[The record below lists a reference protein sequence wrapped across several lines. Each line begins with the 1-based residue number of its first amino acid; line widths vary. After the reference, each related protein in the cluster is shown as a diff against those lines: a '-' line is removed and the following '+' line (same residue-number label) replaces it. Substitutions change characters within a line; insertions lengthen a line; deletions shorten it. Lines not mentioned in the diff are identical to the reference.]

1 MGLQNGIIKRDKM
14 KLIIFDVRYNYK
26 ETLKGYYDNGTFKY
40 KEGLF
45 SKEATLP
52 IVIDYNNLYQLPKE
66 KEKVAFAQFDG
77 QNYKQ
82 IILDEGQNTTNTD
95 IKAFIKDFEIS
106 HYTKE
111 SMLAKP
117 QDYNEIIRWLL
128 VIIVLAVAVLA
139 YFTSQNAYQVSKI
152 NYAALN
158 KTINAYTLQ
167 MKLQNYLIMRQF
179 NITANLSQIAK
190 LPTSAIK

>member
-1 MGLQNGIIKRDKM
+1 M
-14 KLIIFDVRYNYK
+14 KLIIFDTRYNYK
-26 ETLKGYYDNGTFKY
+26 ETLRGAYDNGTFKY
-40 KEGLF
+40 KDGLF
-45 SKEATLP
+45 SAEKTFP

-66 KEKVAFAQFDG
+66 KEKVAFAQYDG

-82 IILDEGQNTTNTD
+82 ISLDAAQNTINAD
-95 IKAFIKDFEIS
+95 IKAFIKDFEIA

-111 SMLAKP
+111 SMLQKP

-128 VIIVLAVAVLA
+128 VIIVLALAVLA
-139 YFTSQNAYQVSKI
+139 YFTSQNAYKVSKL

-158 KTINAYTLQ
+158 TTLQAYTLQ

-190 LPTSAIK
+190 MPLSSIK